1 MGGPGHRA
9 VGRSENM
16 RGRGSSNV
24 MGIHRVNR
32 PKSGEVVIA
41 PLPPPPSVPT
51 ALPQIDH
58 PPLILPR
65 GVKDGTIELLL
76 RVILGFD

>member
-1 MGGPGHRA
+1 MGKGLIGQ
-9 VGRSENM
+9 N
-16 RGRGSSNV
+16 RGRGC
-24 MGIHRVNR
+24 
-32 PKSGEVVIA
+32 
-41 PLPPPPSVPT
+41 PPCPPSPSVPT

-76 RVILGFD
+76 QVILGFD